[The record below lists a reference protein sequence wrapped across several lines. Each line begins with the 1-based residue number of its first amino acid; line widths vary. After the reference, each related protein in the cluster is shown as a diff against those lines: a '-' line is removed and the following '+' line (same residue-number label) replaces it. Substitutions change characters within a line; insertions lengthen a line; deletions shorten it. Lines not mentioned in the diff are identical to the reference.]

1 LETITHNLVG
11 IVIQILCFRFLIFP
25 WNLIWTIFFAFISH
39 IFVDGIAII
48 TYHTPDAQKGDK
60 FWLVWHYIIYGVSLL
75 SIIIFIIPYWLG
87 MIFANIIDIWDWL
100 ILRPIQ
106 KRIRKKNP
114 ESKWGDKYYL
124 HRTVDWVRDKLFF
137 WLPVRNYKKSGIL
150 IEIFIIITLS
160 IILGFLG
167 ASLFIT

>member
-1 LETITHNLVG
+1 
-11 IVIQILCFRFLIFP
+11 
-25 WNLIWTIFFAFISH
+25 
-39 IFVDGIAII
+39 
-48 TYHTPDAQKGDK
+48 
-60 FWLVWHYIIYGVSLL
+60 
-75 SIIIFIIPYWLG
+75 

-114 ESKWGDKYYL
+114 ESKWGEKYYL
-124 HRTVDWVRDKLFF
+124 HRTVDWVRNTLFF
-137 WLPVRNYKKSGIL
+137 WLPVRNYKKSGIM